1 MKREYDF
8 SKAIRGRFY
17 KKDALLRI
25 PIYLDTNLQKQ
36 VQRIAQD
43 KGKNIEEVVSEFL
56 KKELSLPEA
65 LIESKE
71 RIRKP

>member
-8 SKAIRGRFY
+8 SKGIRGRFY

-25 PIYLDTNLQKQ
+25 PIYLDSNLQKQ

-56 KKELSLPEA
+56 KKELSL
-65 LIESKE
+65 LK
-71 RIRKP
+71 R

>member
-8 SKAIRGRFY
+8 SKGIRGRFY

-25 PIYLDTNLQKQ
+25 PIYLDSNLQKQ

-56 KKELSLPEA
+56 KKELGL
-65 LIESKE
+65 LK
-71 RIRKP
+71 R